1 MGSEPLRVVFLST
14 PSGGGHHGTA
24 RAFAYWIELA
34 LRRPVEAQIIDVYS
48 DGMQWL
54 PWTARIRSHSYLFWW
69 AYLRFTEFRWV
80 LAAVTRPLRKKVVRT
95 TLASM
100 MGQPDLLVAVHYT
113 GAHCLEL
120 IASALP
126 VRPATLTIAS
136 DYAPHRAWFRNA
148 DLTVV
153 SDPLGLA
160 RASRCAFPSERLM
173 GVPLL
178 PCLPIP
184 APSGPTGGLRRLR
197 VLTVMGADG
206 TNGGRVIALLRALEQ
221 HVCARRFSIDVVCGY
236 NEALRASITELASQC
251 TALQIQAH
259 GFVDDMPQRFADA
272 DIGLLRASSLVVT
285 EALSAATPLLVF
297 EWHANE
303 EPNLQLLKQW
313 QCGFA
318 SRSPKKLL
326 DWLSHWALFPGA
338 LAEARMN
345 AKKLAEQSFDVAT
358 TQAILARLGLKPEPL
373 PAANPS
379 IVSSNIEKVKV
390 SHAL

>member
-1 MGSEPLRVVFLST
+1 
-14 PSGGGHHGTA
+14 
-24 RAFAYWIELA
+24 
-34 LRRPVEAQIIDVYS
+34 
-48 DGMQWL
+48 
-54 PWTARIRSHSYLFWW
+54 
-69 AYLRFTEFRWV
+69 
-80 LAAVTRPLRKKVVRT
+80 
-95 TLASM
+95 
-100 MGQPDLLVAVHYT
+100 
-113 GAHCLEL
+113 
-120 IASALP
+120 
-126 VRPATLTIAS
+126 
-136 DYAPHRAWFRNA
+136 
-148 DLTVV
+148 
-153 SDPLGLA
+153 
-160 RASRCAFPSERLM
+160 
-173 GVPLL
+173 
-178 PCLPIP
+178 
-184 APSGPTGGLRRLR
+184 
-197 VLTVMGADG
+197 
-206 TNGGRVIALLRALEQ
+206 
-221 HVCARRFSIDVVCGY
+221 
-236 NEALRASITELASQC
+236 
-251 TALQIQAH
+251 
-259 GFVDDMPQRFADA
+259 MPQRFADA